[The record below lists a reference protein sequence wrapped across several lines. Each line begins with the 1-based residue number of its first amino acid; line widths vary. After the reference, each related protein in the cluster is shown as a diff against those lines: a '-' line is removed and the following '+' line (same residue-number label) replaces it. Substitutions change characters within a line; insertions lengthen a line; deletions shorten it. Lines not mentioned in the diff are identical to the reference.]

1 MSPAAVYVHW
11 KAKHDLLFELSRIG
25 HQAVLEVVEQALEQ
39 ASDDPVERVHAFVS
53 AFATWHAENHALARV
68 IQYEFKKLPR
78 RQFRQIVEIRDRF
91 EELMRDELA
100 GGVAAGVFDVADLE
114 GTMLAVLS
122 LCIDLARWYEPSPG
136 DHNSAE
142 TVGELYAEPRDQ
154 DAPDR
159 PKQALGL
166 VGSRAGEVSGNA
178 LRRAIEREVQMEISC
193 AFPTALDSP
202 DQIALAEELGYER
215 AWLYDTP
222 QQSTDVWV
230 TLALAAE
237 RTERIGLGPGVLV
250 PSLRHPMVNA
260 AATANLAALA
270 PGRVAVAF
278 GTGFTGRRAM
288 GYRAIPWTFM
298 DAYIRAYRG
307 LLRGET
313 IEWEGARMRMLHPPG
328 HGAPRPVEVPIIIG
342 ALGPKGAAVARELG
356 DGLYITLALPEFAKE
371 FSWVSYL
378 FWGTIRDED
387 EDAGLRA
394 RARGGRAR
402 AGRSPIT
409 GPTSSSRRSRI
420 CRAAP
425 EWKAVVERTA
435 PEERHLA
442 VHEQHCVGLNE
453 ADQAAWDAGGH
464 QMLDDVTISGTADQV
479 RERLAGLAE
488 HGVTEIVFQPCG
500 PDIRRELEVFMDTA
514 KSAVAA

>member
-1 MSPAAVYVHW
+1 
-11 KAKHDLLFELSRIG
+11 
-25 HQAVLEVVEQALEQ
+25 
-39 ASDDPVERVHAFVS
+39 
-53 AFATWHAENHALARV
+53 
-68 IQYEFKKLPR
+68 
-78 RQFRQIVEIRDRF
+78 
-91 EELMRDELA
+91 
-100 GGVAAGVFDVADLE
+100 
-114 GTMLAVLS
+114 
-122 LCIDLARWYEPSPG
+122 
-136 DHNSAE
+136 
-142 TVGELYAEPRDQ
+142 
-154 DAPDR
+154 
-159 PKQALGL
+159 
-166 VGSRAGEVSGNA
+166 
-178 LRRAIEREVQMEISC
+178 MEISC

-202 DQIALAEELGYER
+202 DHIVLAEELGYDR

-260 AATANLAALA
+260 AATANLVALA
-270 PGRVAVAF
+270 PGRVVVAF

-288 GYRAIPWTFM
+288 GYRAIPWAFM

-328 HGAPRPVEVPIIIG
+328 HGAARPVDVPIIIG
-342 ALGPKGAAVARELG
+342 ALGPKGAAR
-356 DGLYITLALPEFAKE
+356 
-371 FSWVSYL
+371 
-378 FWGTIRDED
+378 
-387 EDAGLRA
+387 RA
-394 RARGGRAR
+394 RARRRPLHHAR
-402 AGRSPIT
+402 APRVRHGVRRGSPTCSGARSATTARTRTPTACARPAGRGWALAYHGAYEFGTPLEDLP
-409 GPTSSSRRSRI
+409 GG
-420 CRAAP
+420 A
-425 EWKAVVERTA
+425 EWKAVVEQTA

-442 VHEQHCVGLNE
+442 VHSQHCVGLNE

-500 PDIRRELEVFMDTA
+500 PDTRRELEVFMDTA